1 MSHQPLIQKDQ
12 KDLVDINSDKTL
24 FYPFI
29 DNVNKCGGSRNTL
42 DDPYAWVCVPN
53 KVKNSI

>member
-29 DNVNKCGGSRNTL
+29 DNVNKCGGSRNTI
-42 DDPYAWVCVPN
+42 DDPYA
-53 KVKNSI
+53 